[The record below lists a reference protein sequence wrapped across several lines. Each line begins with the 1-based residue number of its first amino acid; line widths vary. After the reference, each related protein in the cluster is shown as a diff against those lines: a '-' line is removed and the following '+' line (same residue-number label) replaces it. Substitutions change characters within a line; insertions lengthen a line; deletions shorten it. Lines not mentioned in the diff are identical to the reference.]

1 LAGLVMSLQSIG
13 QRASALVAERTK
25 ELNHALQ
32 KAESASRAKS
42 EFLANMSH
50 EIRTPMNGVIGMTGL
65 LMETSLDHAQ
75 RDFAETIR
83 VSGEALLRIINDIL
97 DFSKLDA
104 GKFTLEALDFPV
116 NGVVRDVVR
125 MLTPEAQSKGVSIV
139 CRFHPSLPNEVRGDP
154 GRLRQV
160 LTNLVA
166 NAVKFSECG
175 EVSVEISVAQDTC
188 DAAPGFTFFRFTVA
202 DRGIGIAPEAV
213 ERLFS
218 PFMQADSSTTR
229 KYGGTGLGL
238 AIAKRIVETMGGQI
252 GVESQL
258 GVGSRFWFTVPLQ
271 KVQKSAL
278 ITNENTG
285 TALYPVMNRVG
296 WPAARILLAEDNPV
310 NQKVAMLQLK
320 RLGYAAD
327 AVASGREVLRSL
339 EGNHYDAI
347 LMDCQMPDMDGY
359 EATRAIREREAGRP
373 RTVIIALTANA
384 RDEDRERCLAAGM
397 DDFISKPLQLSV
409 LGERLAKWVVGTGV
423 EQAECS

>member
-1 LAGLVMSLQSIG
+1 
-13 QRASALVAERTK
+13 
-25 ELNHALQ
+25 
-32 KAESASRAKS
+32 
-42 EFLANMSH
+42 
-50 EIRTPMNGVIGMTGL
+50 
-65 LMETSLDHAQ
+65 
-75 RDFAETIR
+75 
-83 VSGEALLRIINDIL
+83 
-97 DFSKLDA
+97 
-104 GKFTLEALDFPV
+104 
-116 NGVVRDVVR
+116 
-125 MLTPEAQSKGVSIV
+125 
-139 CRFHPSLPNEVRGDP
+139 
-154 GRLRQV
+154 
-160 LTNLVA
+160 
-166 NAVKFSECG
+166 G
-175 EVSVEISVAQDTC
+175 EVSVEISVAQDTRY
-188 DAAPGFTFFRFTVA
+188 AAPGFTLFRFTVV
-202 DRGIGIAPEAV
+202 DQGIGIAPEAV

-271 KVQKSAL
+271 KAQKSAL
-278 ITNENTG
+278 MTDENAG
-285 TALYPVMNRVG
+285 TSLHPVMNRAG

-310 NQKVAMLQLK
+310 NQKVALLQLK

-327 AVASGREVLRSL
+327 AVANGREVLRSL
-339 EGNHYDAI
+339 EGNHYGAI